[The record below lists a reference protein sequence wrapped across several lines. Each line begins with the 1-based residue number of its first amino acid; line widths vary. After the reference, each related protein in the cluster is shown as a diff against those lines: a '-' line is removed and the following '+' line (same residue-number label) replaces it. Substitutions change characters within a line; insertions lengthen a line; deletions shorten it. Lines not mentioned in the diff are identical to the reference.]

1 MSEWLQVKN
10 LEMLVSKSEFNLDIN
25 KNSDVLLFSCDLLN
39 IARGRCDLVLKKK
52 SKPSISYINI
62 NMDKPVMVGEINFS
76 KEKFENIL
84 DSINKFLNK
93 NNSKKL
99 KIILFLNQPLAVNN
113 HGVLSLDQDI
123 KLEIIN
129 LKLIFPII

>member
-1 MSEWLQVKN
+1 MSEWLQVKT
-10 LEMLVSKSEFNLDIN
+10 LEMLVSKSELNLDIY

-39 IARGRCDLVLKKK
+39 IARGRCDLVLKKT
-52 SKPSISYINI
+52 SNSSVSYISI

-84 DSINKFLNK
+84 DSINRFLNK

-99 KIILFLNQPLAVNN
+99 KIILFLNKPLAVSN
-113 HGVLSLDQDI
+113 HGVLSIDQDI

>member
-1 MSEWLQVKN
+1 
-10 LEMLVSKSEFNLDIN
+10 MLSSN
-25 KNSDVLLFSCDLLN
+25 KFFYNFVLS
-39 IARGRCDLVLKKK
+39 IAIIVFVFYSSLT
-52 SKPSISYINI
+52 
-62 NMDKPVMVGEINFS
+62 FS

-84 DSINKFLNK
+84 DSIDKFLNK

-99 KIILFLNQPLAVNN
+99 KIILFLNKPLAVNN
-113 HGVLSLDQDI
+113 HGVLSIDQNI

>member
-10 LEMLVSKSEFNLDIN
+10 LEMLVSKSELNLDIN
-25 KNSDVLLFSCDLLN
+25 QNSDVLLFSCDLLN
-39 IARGRCDLVLKKK
+39 IARGRCDLVLKKTLN
-52 SKPSISYINI
+52 SSVSYVSISMN
-62 NMDKPVMVGEINFS
+62 KPVMVGEINFS

-84 DSINKFLNK
+84 DSMNRFLNK

-99 KIILFLNQPLAVNN
+99 KIILFLNKPLAVSN
-113 HGVLSLDQDI
+113 HGVLSIDQDI

>member
-10 LEMLVSKSEFNLDIN
+10 LEMLVSKSELNLDIN
-25 KNSDVLLFSCDLLN
+25 ENSDVLFFSCDLLN
-39 IARGRCDLVLKKK
+39 IARGRCDLVFKKTLN
-52 SKPSISYINI
+52 SSISSISI
-62 NMDKPVMVGEINFS
+62 NMDKPVMVGEINFT
-76 KEKFENIL
+76 KEKFENTL
-84 DSINKFLNK
+84 DSIHKFFNK

-99 KIILFLNQPLAVNN
+99 KIILFLNKPLAVNN
-113 HGVLSLDQDI
+113 YGVLSIDQNI

>member
-1 MSEWLQVKN
+1 MNEWLQVKN
-10 LEMLVSKSEFNLDIN
+10 LEMLVSKSELNLDIN
-25 KNSDVLLFSCDLLN
+25 KNSDLLLFSCDLLN
-39 IARGRCDLVLKKK
+39 IARGRCDLIVKKTINL
-52 SKPSISYINI
+52 SESYINI
-62 NMDKPVMVGEINFS
+62 NVDKPVMEGEVNFS

-84 DSINKFLNK
+84 DSIDKFLNK

-99 KIILFLNQPLAVNN
+99 KIILYLNKPLAVNN
-113 HGVLSLDQDI
+113 HGVLSIDKNI

>member
-1 MSEWLQVKN
+1 MSEWLQVKS
-10 LEMLVSKSEFNLDIN
+10 LEMLVSKSELKLDIN

-39 IARGRCDLVLKKK
+39 IARGRCDLVLKKTLN
-52 SKPSISYINI
+52 SSISYISINI
-62 NMDKPVMVGEINFS
+62 DKPVMVGEINFS
-76 KEKFENIL
+76 KEKFENTL
-84 DSINKFLNK
+84 DSMSKFLNK

-99 KIILFLNQPLAVNN
+99 KIILFLNKPLAVNN
-113 HGVLSLDQDI
+113 YGVLSIDQNI

>member
-1 MSEWLQVKN
+1 MNEWLQVKN
-10 LEMLVSKSEFNLDIN
+10 LEMLVSKSELNLDIN
-25 KNSDVLLFSCDLLN
+25 KNSDILLFSCDLLN

-52 SKPSISYINI
+52 LNSSISYISI
-62 NMDKPVMVGEINFS
+62 NMDKPVMEGEINFS

-84 DSINKFLNK
+84 GSINKFLNK

-99 KIILFLNQPLAVNN
+99 KIILFLNKPLAVNN
-113 HGVLSLDQDI
+113 HGVLSIDQNI

>member
-25 KNSDVLLFSCDLLN
+25 KNTDVLLFSCDLLN
-39 IARGRCDLVLKKK
+39 IARGRCDLVLTKTVK
-52 SKPSISYINI
+52 SSTSYIKI
-62 NMDKPVMVGEINFS
+62 NMDKPVMVGEINFTQ
-76 KEKFENIL
+76 EKFENIL
-84 DSINKFLNK
+84 DSIDKFLNK

-99 KIILFLNQPLAVNN
+99 KIILFLDKPLAVNN
-113 HGVLSLDQDI
+113 HGLLSIDQNI